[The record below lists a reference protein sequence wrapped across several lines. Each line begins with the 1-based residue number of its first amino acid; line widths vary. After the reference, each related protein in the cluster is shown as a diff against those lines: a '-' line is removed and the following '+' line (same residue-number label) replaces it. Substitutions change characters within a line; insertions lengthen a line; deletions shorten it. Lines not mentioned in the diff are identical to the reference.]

1 MIEQKPSEQKNTK
14 RGKDRRK
21 VKTIEAKT
29 DSAVHEIAGKGQN
42 SARCARICSC
52 EKFKNAFHLISL
64 NRESKHMLS
73 LFVTQRVCETNSL
86 SKPKNPDGTRYSEV
100 SIREKRSTRGIE
112 SYVWFKKFWRSVSQK
127 RMSQE
132 IEEHEQNIF
141 FPSNV
146 NTSRKRKQW
155 KSHKEDKHKKKPGKF
170 TLLH

>member
-1 MIEQKPSEQKNTK
+1 MIEQKPSEQKYTI

-21 VKTIEAKT
+21 VKTIEAKNN
-29 DSAVHEIAGKGQN
+29 SAVHEIAGKGRN
-42 SARCARICSC
+42 SARCARICSY

-64 NRESKHMLS
+64 KGKASTCC
-73 LFVTQRVCETNSL
+73 LFSRHSVSVRQNSS

-100 SIREKRSTRGIE
+100 SIREKRSTNSECYSVELRGIE

-132 IEEHEQNIF
+132 IEQHKQNIF
-141 FPSNV
+141 IPSNV

-155 KSHKEDKHKKKPGKF
+155 KNDARRS
-170 TLLH
+170 